1 MTYYPDF
8 DPYFVREHH
17 KELLREAEHWRL
29 VREARKVRENRQPR
43 SGLSNL
49 TASRRFS
56 RSWWKVCILGG
67 SSPRESP
74 DHHHLSDVRFVAR
87 MTRYLHNE

>member
-8 DPYFVREHH
+8 DPYFIRERH
-17 KELLREAEHWRL
+17 KELLREAEHQRL
-29 VREARKVRENRQPR
+29 VREARKKARENREPR

-49 TASRRFS
+49 TAVRRFS
-56 RSWWKVCILGG
+56 PSSWKVSILGS

-74 DHHHLSDVRFVAR
+74 DHHSF
-87 MTRYLHNE
+87 E

>member
-8 DPYFVREHH
+8 DPYFVRERH
-17 KELLREAEHWRL
+17 KELLREAEHRRL
-29 VREARKVRENRQPR
+29 VREARENREPR

-56 RSWWKVCILGG
+56 RSLWKVCILGS
-67 SSPRESP
+67 SSPRESSK
-74 DHHHLSDVRFVAR
+74 HHSF
-87 MTRYLHNE
+87 E